1 MDLQNISDFFVGKH
15 GSGQSSV
22 QEDCDIHRWLI
33 VPVFFG
39 CLQGVREGTIF
50 AACITGF
57 IVRFHTRCLK
67 KYGFYDLIGN
77 TNADSG
83 RL

>member
-1 MDLQNISDFFVGKH
+1 MDLGNHPYRRIVTFIA
-15 GSGQSSV
+15 GSLS
-22 QEDCDIHRWLI
+22 LM
-33 VPVFFG
+33 FFG
-39 CLQGVREGTIF
+39 CLQSVREGTIF
-50 AACITGF
+50 SACTTGF
-57 IVRFHTRCLK
+57 IGRFYTRCLK